1 MNILRID
8 LFHNLVIPVKTGI
21 FEFFDDVETGL
32 AFFIGRADD
41 VDFFSW
47 ETPC

>member
-21 FEFFDDVETGL
+21 FEGDFMPFRVDSRLLGNDDKKRLV
-32 AFFIGRADD
+32 
-41 VDFFSW
+41 
-47 ETPC
+47 P